1 MSDEEARR
9 GGRRIEPLLGT
20 VGLML
25 LLFGCFFV
33 LRPFLSA
40 LMWAIVLAYSLWPL
54 QQRFTKWFRG
64 SRIFAAIFVTLTLTL
79 VTVGPFVL
87 IGFSIAD
94 DAKALGTATRK
105 WFESAPDE
113 PPEWMVKTPLVG
125 DEMTAYW
132 RDFAEDRKRWIHS
145 FDEAAKEK
153 PPRPKIA
160 EPNATGEEM
169 TLHEPPAVPV
179 LPAGPATETGIV
191 TTHTG
196 KESSRLV
203 ERMFS
208 QLGQASAWLQ
218 VALFATGRVVG
229 KGVIEVLLSVFLAFF
244 LLKDGRALSERLSTG
259 MHRIAGKRG
268 QHLLHVAGGTVR
280 GVVYGILGT
289 ALVQAVVAGIGFAI
303 AGVPGA
309 VLLSVLTFF
318 LSALP
323 IGPPIVWI
331 PATVWLFAQGRPGWG
346 IFMALWGT
354 LGISGVDNIVKPY
367 LISHESKTPFV
378 LIFCGVIGGAFAF
391 GLVGVFLG
399 PTLLAVTFRLIE
411 EWSATRAVPSD
422 ASVEGN
428 DADTLV

>member
-1 MSDEEARR
+1 MSDDAARR
-9 GGRRIEPLLGT
+9 GERKIEPVLGT
-20 VGLML
+20 VGLL
-25 LLFGCFFV
+25 LLLLGCFFV

-64 SRIFAAIFVTLTLTL
+64 SRTFAAILVTLTLTL

-113 PPEWMVKTPLVG
+113 PPEWMKKTPVVG

-145 FDEAAKEK
+145 FDEAAKER

-160 EPNATGEEM
+160 EPNGDEM
-169 TLHEPPAVPV
+169 TLHEPPPVVPN
-179 LPAGPATETGIV
+179 APATETGV
-191 TTHTG
+191 LSDEATAG
-196 KESSRLV
+196 KKEAESSRLV
-203 ERMFS
+203 ERMAG
-208 QLGQASAWLQ
+208 QLGQATVWLQ
-218 VALFATGRVVG
+218 RALFTAGRVLG
-229 KGVIEVLLSVFLAFF
+229 TGAIEILLSVFLAFF
-244 LLKDGRALSERLSTG
+244 LLRDGRALAERLSTG

-289 ALVQAVVAGIGFAI
+289 ALVQGVVAGIGFAI

-318 LSALP
+318 FSALP
-323 IGPPIVWI
+323 IGPPLIWI
-331 PATVWLFAQGRPGWG
+331 PATIWLFAQGRPGWG

-411 EWSATRAVPSD
+411 EWSATRAVPAG
-422 ASVEGN
+422 ASGIE
-428 DADTLV
+428 DEESSI